1 MVTVNNAV
9 DEFSIA
15 NMLESEPYEASENI
29 TKGITLLVIANIIEC
44 FQIGFKSSKYFFVNR
59 IGKNIK
65 EAKIN
70 LVCTK
75 AIAPNSGVAILMKIK
90 ALPQIAPRKI
100 NNAQYLISIINK
112 NPQKFGGLKT
122 RNNYIIFLGRN

>member
-1 MVTVNNAV
+1 MVV
-9 DEFSIA
+9 
-15 NMLESEPYEASENI
+15 LYNI
-29 TKGITLLVIANIIEC
+29 IKGITLLVIANIIEC
-44 FQIGFKSSKYFFVNR
+44 FQIGFRSSKYFLVNR

-75 AIAPNSGVAILMKIK
+75 AIAPNSGVAILIKIN

-100 NNAQYLISIINK
+100 NNAQYLNSIINK
-112 NPQKFGGLKT
+112 NPQMFGGL
-122 RNNYIIFLGRN
+122 